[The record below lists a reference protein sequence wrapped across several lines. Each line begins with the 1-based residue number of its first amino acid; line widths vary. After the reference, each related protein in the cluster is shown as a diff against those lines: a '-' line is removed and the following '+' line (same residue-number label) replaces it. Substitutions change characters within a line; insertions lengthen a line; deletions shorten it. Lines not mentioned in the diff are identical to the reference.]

1 GALVRACND
10 AMTDAQR
17 ERFLRPLVPTLV
29 GTRATAAVE
38 RVRGMAV
45 VDAVVR
51 VLLPMRLRR
60 ERRRDVAELLSQLPT
75 LRTADDARAA
85 QRLVQA
91 FAGDQRA
98 ASWVLQRAA
107 DGVAAARF
115 VAAVAQLAR
124 QQGDAAAWSAVMAL
138 VERMVAVT
146 PASIAA
152 ADAAGCATTV

>member
-1 GALVRACND
+1 
-10 AMTDAQR
+10 
-17 ERFLRPLVPTLV
+17 
-29 GTRATAAVE
+29 
-38 RVRGMAV
+38 
-45 VDAVVR
+45 
-51 VLLPMRLRR
+51 MR
-60 ERRRDVAELLSQLPT
+60 
-75 LRTADDARAA
+75 
-85 QRLVQA
+85 

-124 QQGDAAAWSAVMAL
+124 QQGDAAAWSAVVAL
-138 VERMVAVT
+138 VERLVAVT